1 MYINPKKSRKH
12 TLSCNAATY
21 RSVTTYCR
29 NKLLHSLKYYL
40 SINTAESNFIALN
53 IICDILKRLPN
64 DTKFSL
70 DLYKLIVSL
79 FFRLG
84 CDTSREYLN
93 FLQLVAETTPEMR
106 YIVLHGIANY
116 HLKRNDPVRLLKD
129 VNKHF
134 AEWKLDGHEDAV
146 LLGYLAR
153 YKSLVAN
160 DKLYGDSGKIDI
172 PPSIGNGIRWVFKV
186 YMRYK
191 RIPSAQAFE
200 LFVAANYRKD
210 PIKCLSV
217 IDQFISMFPNIPHIR
232 AVKYNLLLNST
243 LSGTSENNTTCGG
256 CDKEKLKNEGY
267 SLLFNGYSPSI
278 KNLKVVINN
287 TESVVDKID
296 IYCRFLLQSPRSD
309 YAWIELSK
317 LILEDPN
324 QAIKNESIKSLE
336 HYYDPDTNIARAIG
350 DDCLLNYLI
359 VGIAASQRIGE
370 LIETIKVS
378 KSARFGFEKL
388 TRNDDKRNMSMSTKS
403 AIEDL
408 YRHIHGASLLGL
420 FDVFGL

>member
-79 FFRLG
+79 FFRYF
-84 CDTSREYLN
+84 EY
-93 FLQLVAETTPEMR
+93 F
-106 YIVLHGIANY
+106 I
-116 HLKRNDPVRLLKD
+116 
-129 VNKHF
+129 
-134 AEWKLDGHEDAV
+134 
-146 LLGYLAR
+146 
-153 YKSLVAN
+153 
-160 DKLYGDSGKIDI
+160 
-172 PPSIGNGIRWVFKV
+172 NGIRWVFKV

-336 HYYDPDTNIARAIG
+336 HYYDPG
-350 DDCLLNYLI
+350 M
-359 VGIAASQRIGE
+359 
-370 LIETIKVS
+370 
-378 KSARFGFEKL
+378 KL
-388 TRNDDKRNMSMSTKS
+388 PN
-403 AIEDL
+403 
-408 YRHIHGASLLGL
+408 
-420 FDVFGL
+420 